1 MWLSG
6 LNLPNREYRTF
17 DDYFRSGMA
26 QLSGSY
32 AYFFLSDK
40 KKKKKSRKGK
50 SSKKSDKEE

>member
-40 KKKKKSRKGK
+40 KKKSRKGK